1 MLERDREKEERE
13 RERERE
19 NALRYH
25 QCSDGELDAE
35 IRYRSHRT
43 MNRYRQKMPHR

>member
-13 RERERE
+13 RE

-25 QCSDGELDAE
+25 RCSDGELDAE
-35 IRYRSHRT
+35 IRYQSHRT